1 MQSRIKILRTELGMS
16 MSAFGERV
24 GVGSSSI
31 SKIETGVN
39 SPSEQTIR
47 AICSEFGVR
56 REWLETGEGDMYA
69 PVVYDD
75 AIGIVGRR
83 MLDDPERTGRLL
95 RAIAAMDDDSWYT
108 LIAKVDELHA
118 LYCAAAPPPDPQEP

>member
-1 MQSRIKILRTELGMS
+1 MQSRIKILRSELGLS
-16 MSAFGERV
+16 MSAFGARV

-31 SKIETGVN
+31 AKIETGVN

-47 AICSEFGVR
+47 AICSEFNVR

-69 PVVYDD
+69 PIVDDD
-75 AIGIVGRR
+75 AIGIIGRR

-108 LIAKVDELHA
+108 LAAKVDELLA
-118 LYCAAAPPPDPQEP
+118 LYQAATPPEDPPET